1 MDVITYLEAI
11 LKTSVAQ
18 EAEKIGNIMIL
29 MIKIKKTN
37 LETFYKK

>member
-18 EAEKIGNIMIL
+18 EAEKTKNIMIF
-29 MIKIKKTN
+29 
-37 LETFYKK
+37 FYI